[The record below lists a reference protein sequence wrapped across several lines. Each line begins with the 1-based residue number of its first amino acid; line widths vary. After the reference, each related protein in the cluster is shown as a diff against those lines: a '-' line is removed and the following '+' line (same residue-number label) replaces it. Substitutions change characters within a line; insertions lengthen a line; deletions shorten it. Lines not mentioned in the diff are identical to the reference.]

1 MSAGVLQ
8 CVGDVTVAND
18 GAALCSGVWNLIPVP
33 EPFDITLVDPEIYAQ
48 FFIAGFALV
57 GTIWGAAL
65 GVRLLLKMIR

>member
-8 CVGDVTVAND
+8 CVGEVTVASD

-33 EPFDITLVDPEIYAQ
+33 EPFDITLVDPEVYAQ
-48 FFIAGFALV
+48 FFIAGFVLV

-65 GVRLLLKMIR
+65 GIRLLLKSIR